1 LLRFKFYD
9 FIIEQKD
16 ILLNFRMNLY
26 SRHIGRA
33 ASFSW
38 DKSNWLKMANLALS
52 DSSRTAQAEPQ
63 GENEQH
69 QGQDRE
75 G

>member
-1 LLRFKFYD
+1 
-9 FIIEQKD
+9 
-16 ILLNFRMNLY
+16 MNLY